1 MVSNSEIMSQR
12 PFQTWEQ
19 KRIFVL
25 MHIHSGSLNNIP
37 MTVQNYVII
46 TWHYDDMQYFCGII
60 AVRSLIAS
68 WKHLLTQ
75 KKRPTKDLFYWT
87 KSYLTWKA
95 SPCPALYVLSEASFP
110 SVKNICLF
118 SKLLTSTYIMW
129 WRANL
134 AILYLLLWH
143 EGHSSW
149 FCQREKLV
157 LLRKYPE
164 RECFLSLLFCRNEKR
179 GIASSIVFK
188 TCIDSH
194 FSTIFIM

>member
-1 MVSNSEIMSQR
+1 MHVLYIEFCWILSLLELMVSNSEIMSQR
-12 PFQTWEQ
+12 PFQTWGQ

-118 SKLLTSTYIMW
+118 SKLLTSTCSDAQTW
-129 WRANL
+129 Q
-134 AILYLLLWH
+134 
-143 EGHSSW
+143 
-149 FCQREKLV
+149 FCIYCYDMKATAAGFVRE
-157 LLRKYPE
+157 
-164 RECFLSLLFCRNEKR
+164 RN
-179 GIASSIVFK
+179 
-188 TCIDSH
+188 
-194 FSTIFIM
+194 